1 MGLLWVPCSALLGES
16 NSPCF
21 HTFQAWGLRGEG
33 HTLGHS
39 LPPAQTVPIL
49 EASSGYS
56 THKLPPSLPYGF
68 LPPDERGM
76 RRSQTHGSPCSP
88 ARCCAGGHVC
98 SETRRIPNPRCR
110 GPTWWGGWRETG
122 LFPTDRYFK
131 TSGFKMAS
139 LRLLHAFEMK
149 TEALNLDHH
158 ELLPQFPSPVLSFAP
173 LSLKPW
179 KLPHC
184 SFRSVKAPRHLSP
197 SAPPMSS
204 SAMDT
209 LPSPGQLLPSLF

>member
-1 MGLLWVPCSALLGES
+1 MGLPAHLHAAARGGTCALKPDAFLIPAAGVP
-16 NSPCF
+16 
-21 HTFQAWGLRGEG
+21 
-33 HTLGHS
+33 
-39 LPPAQTVPIL
+39 
-49 EASSGYS
+49 
-56 THKLPPSLPYGF
+56 
-68 LPPDERGM
+68 
-76 RRSQTHGSPCSP
+76 HG
-88 ARCCAGGHVC
+88 G
-98 SETRRIPNPRCR
+98 
-110 GPTWWGGWRETG
+110 GGWRETG

-131 TSGFKMAS
+131 TSSFKMAS